1 MRYIRLILGV
11 LGGCAAVVL
20 VAVVMF
26 ALLRAAWPAYAAAEP
41 LKAYS
46 LDMLLA
52 RLAVGVMSGLSAG
65 GVATLVAGDRGRA
78 ALLVG
83 AVFLSISLRPH
94 LVTGWSDYPVWYH
107 VVYLSY
113 IIPVAYLGGYLTR
126 SVTERLLGRQI
137 ARRAPG
143 RKPTRGPDQSNLL

>member
-1 MRYIRLILGV
+1 MRHLRLILGI
-11 LGGCAAVVL
+11 LSGCGTVVL
-20 VAVVMF
+20 VGGGMF

-52 RLAVGVMSGLSAG
+52 RLAVGVLCSVSAG
-65 GVATLVAGDRGRA
+65 GAATLVAGDRGRA

-83 AVFLSISLRPH
+83 AVFLAVSLWSH
-94 LVTGWSDYPVWYH
+94 LVTVWLDYPIWYH

-113 IIPVAYLGGYLTR
+113 IIPAASLGGYLTR
-126 SVTERLLGRQI
+126 SVIR
-137 ARRAPG
+137 
-143 RKPTRGPDQSNLL
+143 